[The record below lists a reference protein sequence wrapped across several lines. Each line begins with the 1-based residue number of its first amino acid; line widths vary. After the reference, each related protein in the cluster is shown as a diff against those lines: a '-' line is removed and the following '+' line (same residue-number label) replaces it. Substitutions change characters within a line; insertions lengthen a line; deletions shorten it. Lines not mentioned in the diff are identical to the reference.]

1 MEINLTKERKDLHT
15 ENYKTFVNEIKE
27 DLNKWED
34 IVCSWI
40 RNNTAMV
47 KILWKQSKGS
57 MQSLSNPNNLFCR
70 NGRDY
75 SQIHMVL
82 QRALNSEDS
91 LEKV

>member
-1 MEINLTKERKDLHT
+1 MEINLTKERKDLHS

-27 DLNKWED
+27 DLSRWDD
-34 IVCSWI
+34 IVFSWI

-47 KILWKQSKGS
+47 KILPKQSKGS
-57 MQSLSNPNNLFCR
+57 MQSLSNPNNMFCR
-70 NGRDY
+70 NGRAY

>member
-15 ENYKTFVNEIKE
+15 ENYKTFVNEIK

-47 KILWKQSKGS
+47 KIL
-57 MQSLSNPNNLFCR
+57 
-70 NGRDY
+70 
-75 SQIHMVL
+75 
-82 QRALNSEDS
+82 
-91 LEKV
+91 

>member
-27 DLNKWED
+27 DLNKLED

-47 KILWKQSKGS
+47 KIL
-57 MQSLSNPNNLFCR
+57 
-70 NGRDY
+70 
-75 SQIHMVL
+75 
-82 QRALNSEDS
+82 
-91 LEKV
+91 

>member
-1 MEINLTKERKDLHT
+1 MQKTAKHPKKQTMEINLTKERKDLHT

-47 KILWKQSKGS
+47 KIL
-57 MQSLSNPNNLFCR
+57 
-70 NGRDY
+70 
-75 SQIHMVL
+75 
-82 QRALNSEDS
+82 
-91 LEKV
+91 